1 LCPLLSQMCPHSLQ
15 IGPLLFQKS
24 ADFSQKF
31 AHSLQMCP
39 LFLQK
44 NGVFFFNFLNKKQHK
59 SRGLFLMLK
68 KRAKLLNFTGMESTV
83 GHSGFTKIA
92 EYYHSFFKN

>member
-1 LCPLLSQMCPHSLQ
+1 
-15 IGPLLFQKS
+15 
-24 ADFSQKF
+24 
-31 AHSLQMCP
+31 MCP

-44 NGVFFFNFLNKKQHK
+44 NGVFFFSFLNKKQHK
-59 SRGLFLMLK
+59 SRGRFSMLK

-83 GHSGFTKIA
+83 GHGGFTKIA